1 MSKPCWITKEECLAF
16 HNELIAR
23 FGGHGGIRDVGLLDS
38 ALARPQQLFHYEK
51 PTLVELAA
59 SYAAG
64 IMGNHPFHD
73 GNKRTGLMA
82 AALFLETNGFV
93 FQASEEEAVVYTLA
107 LAAGEI
113 RAAEYAAWLDR
124 SIEPVNR

>member
-1 MSKPCWITKEECLAF
+1 
-16 HNELIAR
+16 
-23 FGGHGGIRDVGLLDS
+23 
-38 ALARPQQLFHYEK
+38 
-51 PTLVELAA
+51 
-59 SYAAG
+59 
-64 IMGNHPFHD
+64 
-73 GNKRTGLMA
+73 MA
-82 AALFLETNGFV
+82 AAIFLETNGFV